1 MRLNRIATLSL
12 ALLLVLCVNLPARA
26 GGEFGGGVARLAIPA
41 KAGIQCGRA
50 TRYAIKTGSRI
61 ARRIAGM
68 GISITAAA
76 ACPG

>member
-1 MRLNRIATLSL
+1 MRLNRIATLSVV
-12 ALLLVLCVNLPARA
+12 LLLVLGVSQPVRA

-41 KAGIQCGRA
+41 KAGVQCGRA
-50 TRYAIKTGSRI
+50 ARNSVKAGSRI